1 MARTREPCGCMQLL
15 LPTASVLM
23 SLLCRQ
29 HSSLLQ
35 VKLCLKLEPIL
46 LIKHVHHAAIARI
59 R

>member
-1 MARTREPCGCMQLL
+1 MQLL

-35 VKLCLKLEPIL
+35 VKLCLQLEPIL